1 MPDKALSLPEITA
14 LLVLMVEA
22 REISNPE
29 LQERHG
35 LTITGDPRRNLNE
48 LKLVESRKGRRGA
61 FVHVLTDAGWAC
73 LTDELRAGIVVP
85 ERSGSAG
92 IALRAVLSGVQGFM
106 ERTDHSLAD
115 VFAENPD
122 PAPAASSDDPASTPA
137 ASPDD
142 SASTTS
148 SDDSAPSSVA
158 PPVSVAPD
166 VEERIRAAYR
176 ELAAKPGAWV
186 SLTKV
191 RPLLGEVARATVDEA
206 LVRMNRMP
214 DVNIVPE
221 SNQKT
226 LSREDRDAA
235 VTIGAQEKHLLWIEA
250 R

>member
-14 LLVLMVEA
+14 LLVLMVEG
-22 REISNPE
+22 REISNVE

-35 LTITGDPRRNLNE
+35 LTLTGEPRQNLND
-48 LKLVESRKGRRGA
+48 LKLVESRKGKRGA
-61 FVHVLTDAGWAC
+61 FFHVLTDDGWAC
-73 LTDELRAGIVVP
+73 LTDELRAGVVIP
-85 ERSGSAG
+85 QRSGSAG
-92 IALRAVLSGVQGFM
+92 SALRAVLSGLQGFM
-106 ERTDHSLAD
+106 ERTDRSLAD
-115 VFAENPD
+115 VFAENTD
-122 PAPAASSDDPASTPA
+122 PAPAASSEDPATP
-137 ASPDD
+137 
-142 SASTTS
+142 
-148 SDDSAPSSVA
+148 APSSA
-158 PPVSVAPD
+158 TPAPD

-186 SLTKV
+186 SLTKL

-221 SNQKT
+221 DNQKM

-235 VTIGAQEKHLLWIEA
+235 VTIGEQEKHLLWIEA